1 MPSDDR
7 DLLDVLKF
15 ELQFLEKGGYGRS
28 PRQPWRAPLIFE
40 DSPTCLNFALP
51 EKVCPCS
58 DCVLMQLVPE
68 AEREKSVPCD
78 YIVLNDAGETVASL
92 YRSSDQ
98 PEIETTLK
106 EWLRRT
112 IGEIEESRKK
122 TPVAGSPEAGV
133 SSLNSAKCA
142 NPLCPIRFDAQSGG
156 KFFVLHHLE
165 SKAEE
170 SQQARHYWLCRECCE
185 VFTLVEQAGRGPVL
199 AVRHRESRSNGVAD
213 NGAPSNGAAG
223 RPAARH
229 SS

>member
-68 AEREKSVPCD
+68 ADRDKSVPCD
-78 YIVLNDAGETVASL
+78 YIVLNEAGETIASL
-92 YRSSDQ
+92 YRSADQ
-98 PEIETTLK
+98 PEIEEALK
-106 EWLRRT
+106 VWLRKVIRQ
-112 IGEIEESRKK
+112 IEESRK
-122 TPVAGSPEAGV
+122 TEAVGASRDGV

-156 KFFVLHHLE
+156 KFFVLRHWE
-165 SKAEE
+165 GKAEDA
-170 SQQARHYWLCRECCE
+170 QQARHYWLCRDCSE
-185 VFTLVEQAGRGPVL
+185 VFTLVEQSGRGPVL
-199 AVRHRESRSNGVAD
+199 AVRYREPRKGEAEKSARQ
-213 NGAPSNGAAG
+213 
-223 RPAARH
+223 PAKH
-229 SS
+229 TH